1 MPKPVFIRIC
11 AFYPPEGFHL
21 FQQVSTVWADMVA
34 CAKPQICTRKEKAYR
49 FNSEN
54 TIRFLWG
61 IDGKEAK
68 QMASPKEG

>member
-1 MPKPVFIRIC
+1 M
-11 AFYPPEGFHL
+11 
-21 FQQVSTVWADMVA
+21 WADMVA
-34 CAKPQICTRKEKAYR
+34 CAKPQMCTREEKTYR

-68 QMASPKEG
+68 QTTLPTGGITQDLGGAEG